1 MGEEPMS
8 EGGIADGGE
17 LLIRPADAADAG
29 VIADFQLRMAR
40 ETEGLELDG
49 ATLARGVAAVFA
61 DAGKGTYW
69 VAERDGVQPGVVA
82 SLLVTPEWSD
92 WRDGTVLWI
101 QSVYV
106 VPAERGRG
114 IYRALYERLRREAS
128 DDGGIKG
135 IRLYV
140 DKRNAAAQRVYERLG
155 MSREHYEL
163 FEWLKPSGG

>member
-1 MGEEPMS
+1 MAEEETP
-8 EGGIADGGE
+8 AGGE
-17 LLIRPADAADAG
+17 LLIRPADPADAA
-29 VIADFQLRMAR
+29 VIAGFQLRMAR

-61 DAGKGTYW
+61 DAGKGAYW
-69 VAERDGVQPGVVA
+69 VAERDGAIVA
-82 SLLVTPEWSD
+82 CLLVTLEWSD

-114 IYRALYERLRREAS
+114 VYRALYERLRREAGG
-128 DDGGIKG
+128 DGGIKG

-163 FEWLKPSGG
+163 FEWMKPPIG